1 MPAKKNWKKND
12 FVFKKKTKLE
22 KRSYW
27 ITLKKFFQRKPS
39 LKISMF
45 MKRRELEQKQC
56 LITKQN
62 HEASKS

>member
-1 MPAKKNWKKND
+1 MPAKKKWKKND
-12 FVFKKKTKLE
+12 FVLKKTKLE

-27 ITLKKFFQRKPS
+27 ITFQGIFQKDPS
-39 LKISMF
+39 EKNSRFI
-45 MKRRELEQKQC
+45 KRCELEQKKQC

>member
-1 MPAKKNWKKND
+1 MPAKKNWKKMILYL
-12 FVFKKKTKLE
+12 KKTKLE
-22 KRSYW
+22 KLSYW
-27 ITLKKFFQRKPS
+27 ITFQEIYSKKPS
-39 LKISMF
+39 EKNSRF